1 MYNKK
6 KIATL
11 LVIGMAAMF
20 MMNGCQKKASET
32 ETTKQTTAQS
42 ESTAQT
48 EAATTY
54 TSESNSFSFDLPD
67 SAWVATKEGIEN
79 KWAFMKEG
87 VGTIRITHK
96 EESAAVSGR
105 CDCSFKRYPGECI
118 FSGRI

>member
-48 EAATTY
+48 EHILQRAIH
-54 TSESNSFSFDLPD
+54 FLLIF
-67 SAWVATKEGIEN
+67 
-79 KWAFMKEG
+79 
-87 VGTIRITHK
+87 RILHGWRQRK
-96 EESAAVSGR
+96 AL
-105 CDCSFKRYPGECI
+105 
-118 FSGRI
+118 RINGHL

>member
-48 EAATTY
+48 EQ
-54 TSESNSFSFDLPD
+54 F
-67 SAWVATKEGIEN
+67 
-79 KWAFMKEG
+79 
-87 VGTIRITHK
+87 
-96 EESAAVSGR
+96 
-105 CDCSFKRYPGECI
+105 I
-118 FSGRI
+118 FF

>member
-42 ESTAQT
+42 EVLHRPKQPQHIPQRAIH
-48 EAATTY
+48 
-54 TSESNSFSFDLPD
+54 FLLIF
-67 SAWVATKEGIEN
+67 
-79 KWAFMKEG
+79 
-87 VGTIRITHK
+87 RILHGWQQRK
-96 EESAAVSGR
+96 AL
-105 CDCSFKRYPGECI
+105 
-118 FSGRI
+118 RINGHL

>member
-1 MYNKK
+1 
-6 KIATL
+6 
-11 LVIGMAAMF
+11 MF

-79 KWAFMKEG
+79 KWAFRKKASARSG
-87 VGTIRITHK
+87 SRTKSQRSRRRICRSLRK
-96 EESAAVSGR
+96 MR
-105 CDCSFKRYPGECI
+105 LLF
-118 FSGRI
+118 